1 VKTATGLILWFLLKS
16 GALAVTM
23 PWKTIYCRPGCEGYL
38 DLLAH
43 EQVHVKQIER
53 DGPWLWAIKIFWY
66 LLRYGYKNSPY
77 EIEAR
82 TPSG

>member
-1 VKTATGLILWFLLKS
+1 VKTATGMILWFLLKS

-43 EQVHVKQIER
+43 EQKHIAQIER
-53 DGPWLWAIKIFWY
+53 DGPWLWTLKIVWY
-66 LLRYGYKNSPY
+66 LIRYGYKKSPY
-77 EIEAR
+77 EIEA
-82 TPSG
+82 G